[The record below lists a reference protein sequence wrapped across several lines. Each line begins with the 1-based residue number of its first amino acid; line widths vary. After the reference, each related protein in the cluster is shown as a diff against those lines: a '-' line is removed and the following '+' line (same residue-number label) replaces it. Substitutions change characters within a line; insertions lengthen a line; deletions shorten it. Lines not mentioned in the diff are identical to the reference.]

1 MKKLHRAG
9 AILLLFA
16 VLFSLSVPAAASD
29 SVDAVLADTA
39 ATVYQSVPSPQF
51 GAIGGEWAV
60 IGLARSGYDI
70 PDRYYTDYY
79 AAIEAH
85 VSACSGKLHEKKYT
99 EYSRLILALTAI
111 GKDARQ
117 VAGYDLTVPLGDYE
131 KTIWQG
137 VNGPI
142 WALLALDCG
151 DYPMPQNP
159 QAETQA
165 TRQMYIDYILQCQCS
180 DGGWSLSGGALSDA
194 DLTGMALQALAK
206 YQDQPAVAAATAQA
220 LSCMSRQQDETGGFS
235 SWGTS
240 NSESCVQMLVAL
252 CELGLP
258 LDDARFVKNGHTLL
272 DALMNYYQPGQGFV
286 HTLGGTGSDQMATE
300 QGLYALAAVQRAAA
314 GRSSLYRMDD
324 AIQLG
329 SNAASGAGLPGKH
342 PDVQSVPVTA
352 AGATFT
358 DLAGS
363 PCRAA
368 VEALASRSI
377 LTGRDA
383 ATFAPDASMTR
394 AEFAAVVVRALG
406 LTPQRRGLFEDVS
419 AGSWY
424 AGFVDTAA
432 FYGIVNGKQADRFV
446 PAGTITRQEAAVMVA
461 RAGALCGMQTDFD
474 TAAIRDTLAQFTD
487 YVQTAEWAR
496 QSLAFCYQAQILDDA
511 ALEIRPTQAITRG
524 EVAQMLYQLLE
535 KAELL

>member
-1 MKKLHRAG
+1 
-9 AILLLFA
+9 
-16 VLFSLSVPAAASD
+16 
-29 SVDAVLADTA
+29 
-39 ATVYQSVPSPQF
+39 
-51 GAIGGEWAV
+51 
-60 IGLARSGYDI
+60 
-70 PDRYYTDYY
+70 
-79 AAIEAH
+79 
-85 VSACSGKLHEKKYT
+85 
-99 EYSRLILALTAI
+99 
-111 GKDARQ
+111 
-117 VAGYDLTVPLGDYE
+117 
-131 KTIWQG
+131 
-137 VNGPI
+137 
-142 WALLALDCG
+142 
-151 DYPMPQNP
+151 
-159 QAETQA
+159 
-165 TRQMYIDYILQCQCS
+165 
-180 DGGWSLSGGALSDA
+180 
-194 DLTGMALQALAK
+194 
-206 YQDQPAVAAATAQA
+206 
-220 LSCMSRQQDETGGFS
+220 
-235 SWGTS
+235 
-240 NSESCVQMLVAL
+240 MLVAL

-272 DALMNYYQPGQGFV
+272 DALLNYYQPGQGFV

-324 AIQLG
+324 AHPSL
-329 SNAASGAGLPGKH
+329 APMLRPAPG
-342 PDVQSVPVTA
+342 PCRESTRMSSPSLSPPPA
-352 AGATFT
+352 PTFT

-524 EVAQMLYQLLE
+524 EVAQML
-535 KAELL
+535 

>member
-419 AGSWY
+419 ADSWY

>member
-1 MKKLHRAG
+1 
-9 AILLLFA
+9 
-16 VLFSLSVPAAASD
+16 
-29 SVDAVLADTA
+29 
-39 ATVYQSVPSPQF
+39 
-51 GAIGGEWAV
+51 
-60 IGLARSGYDI
+60 
-70 PDRYYTDYY
+70 
-79 AAIEAH
+79 
-85 VSACSGKLHEKKYT
+85 
-99 EYSRLILALTAI
+99 
-111 GKDARQ
+111 
-117 VAGYDLTVPLGDYE
+117 
-131 KTIWQG
+131 
-137 VNGPI
+137 
-142 WALLALDCG
+142 
-151 DYPMPQNP
+151 
-159 QAETQA
+159 
-165 TRQMYIDYILQCQCS
+165 
-180 DGGWSLSGGALSDA
+180 
-194 DLTGMALQALAK
+194 
-206 YQDQPAVAAATAQA
+206 
-220 LSCMSRQQDETGGFS
+220 
-235 SWGTS
+235 
-240 NSESCVQMLVAL
+240 MLVAL

-272 DALMNYYQPGQGFV
+272 DALLNYYQPGQGFV

-394 AEFAAVVVRALG
+394 AEFAAVVVLALG

-432 FYGIVNGKQADRFV
+432 FYGIVNGKQAGRFV